1 MRGKLNTD
9 IRNHGMVEIR
19 FASMFLTCN
28 LKKESVKYLFSIK
41 VKIDSSKITRD
52 CRNNTRLRF

>member
-41 VKIDSSKITRD
+41 VKIDSS
-52 CRNNTRLRF
+52 